1 MILAGIAKQEL
12 IRCCMPRKLCL
23 FVKFV
28 FFCNYLILNHLN
40 YPQAVPRQCCGNA
53 AVQNFQ
59 TPTPGTGRMNKGG
72 PNKNQ
77 SASNCHCNETLIISS
92 ID

>member
-1 MILAGIAKQEL
+1 MIFAGIAKQEL
-12 IRCCMPRKLCL
+12 IRCCMQRKFC
-23 FVKFV
+23 KICI
-28 FFCNYLILNHLN
+28 FCNYLILNNLN
-40 YPQAVPRQCCGNA
+40 YPKAVPRQCCGNA